1 MEVEEEMKMIVEEEI
16 DGEHISYCIIR
27 YTGEWT
33 TSEEVYLDSFFRKS
47 LTTQTRPQYRRP
59 GRRNF
64 SLCRPSSYLII
75 YLVGPRLLM

>member
-33 TSEEVYLDSFFRKS
+33 TGEEVYMCMH
-47 LTTQTRPQYRRP
+47 YI
-59 GRRNF
+59 N
-64 SLCRPSSYLII
+64 
-75 YLVGPRLLM
+75 V